1 MDETPTR
8 DRPRTIPRP
17 GGCTGGWV
25 AAADGAP
32 AAGLAGQVDAGTE
45 RPAADLREARGGSAA
60 RAVDATATGPGS
72 SARSCHASCV
82 SVAGGAELVDDALWD
97 AAARRDLD
105 LLRLGPRS
113 DRLGAVVHGGGRLP
127 RGHFRSVLS
136 ATDLARGLYVAF
148 QCCAHFVRVLIRQI
162 NLVPAAVE
170 SKTNGLAG
178 TVDYLGVVQVIDES
192 DDRTFRHQC
201 SFVSVFAQTVP
212 TGERRVMLLKS
223 EIMHTA
229 VAASGRNH

>member
-1 MDETPTR
+1 MGR
-8 DRPRTIPRP
+8 CRRWRPCGWPRRS
-17 GGCTGGWV
+17 GGCRN
-25 AAADGAP
+25 GAS
-32 AAGLAGQVDAGTE
+32 G
-45 RPAADLREARGGSAA
+45 GGSA
-60 RAVDATATGPGS
+60 RSPRRVSGS
-72 SARSCHASCV
+72 SGGRDGGRTGQLCPVLPPSWI

-113 DRLGAVVHGGGRLP
+113 DRLGAVVHGGGWLP

-162 NLVPAAVE
+162 DLVLAAVE
-170 SKTNGLAG
+170 SKTNGPAG